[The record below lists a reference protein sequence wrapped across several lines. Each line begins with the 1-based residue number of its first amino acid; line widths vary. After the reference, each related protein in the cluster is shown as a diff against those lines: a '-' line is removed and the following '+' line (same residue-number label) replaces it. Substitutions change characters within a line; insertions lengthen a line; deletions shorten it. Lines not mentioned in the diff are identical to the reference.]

1 MSTPQYLMLKAGGVR
16 ARMSILANAAAS
28 TTAPG
33 ANMPPSLILAD
44 WRAAR
49 ERTFNESASMADLW
63 QGFNTDDAGNKT
75 PVWISHAGPQ
85 FRNESDASE
94 VDCVRM
100 NHRGWFCDQD
110 QSERCIAIVA
120 CLSHGRWLA
129 GYRLTDS
136 GERVY
141 FGKVFDDVTDAAAHA
156 DGEAEEYAEK
166 AYEHDVRWC
175 EAGELKEEIADT
187 LRAIRLHFGARNRP
201 DYGYDRTYITDAIAE
216 VREMREM
223 RAKLARDYSDIEV

>member
-1 MSTPQYLMLKAGGVR
+1 MSTPQYLQLNKGGAL
-16 ARMSILANAAAS
+16 ARMCILRNAAAY
-28 TTAPG
+28 TRAPDV
-33 ANMPPSLILAD
+33 NMPPSLILAD

-63 QGFNTDDAGNKT
+63 QGFNTDDAGNRV
-75 PVWISHAGPQ
+75 PVWITHAGPQ
-85 FRNESDASE
+85 FRNESDAHE
-94 VDCVRM
+94 VDGVRM

-120 CLSHGRWLA
+120 NLPHGRWLA

-141 FGKVFDDVTDAAAHA
+141 FGNVFDDVKDAAAHA

-166 AYEHDVRWC
+166 AYEHDVKWC

-201 DYGYDRTYITDAIAE
+201 DYEYDRTYITDAIEE
-216 VREMREM
+216 VREM